1 LLLPVTGTAGSDV
14 VDALGCVTLDV
25 VEVAGGVLLH
35 ADAPTPTAT
44 TPKATSSLRTLRGYP
59 RGPAGA
65 LAPLID
71 SWPSGHYER
80 TMGAAQ
86 LNPAR
91 LQMWSAIASDAVAAG
106 EGALRTSRM
115 LPLESSQKSSARDPA
130 RSIARARGPAPAGS
144 QPSAGNPG

>member
-1 LLLPVTGTAGSDV
+1 M
-14 VDALGCVTLDV
+14 DALGCVTLDV
-25 VEVAGGVLLH
+25 VEVADGVLLH

-80 TMGAAQ
+80 TMDAAQ

-115 LPLESSQKSSARDPA
+115 LPLESSQKSSTSDPS
-130 RSIARARGPAPAGS
+130 RSIAWARIPATDGS
-144 QPSAGNPG
+144 KSSAVNSGT